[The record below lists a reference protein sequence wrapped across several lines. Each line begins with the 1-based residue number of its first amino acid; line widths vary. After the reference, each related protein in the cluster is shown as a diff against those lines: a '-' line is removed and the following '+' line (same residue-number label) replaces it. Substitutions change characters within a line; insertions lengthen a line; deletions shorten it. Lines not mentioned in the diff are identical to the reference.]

1 MGDLQ
6 SSAERYVKDAF
17 QWLVPF
23 LHRCEGQ
30 TAGAAVAL
38 LREYLVG
45 LAQQDLTLALVVFRQ
60 SKPDVR
66 GNDADARTHA
76 RTHNWAR
83 VQCAHALTNGHAHT
97 HEYTYTHANA
107 QKETHTKIDTET
119 ETRIHAHT
127 DTEKDTQ

>member
-76 RTHNWAR
+76 RTI
-83 VQCAHALTNGHAHT
+83 GHAYNART
-97 HEYTYTHANA
+97 HS
-107 QKETHTKIDTET
+107 QMGTHTRMNTL
-119 ETRIHAHT
+119 TRTQTHKKRHT
-127 DTEKDTQ
+127 QK